1 MARED
6 LVSAVLI
13 KFGKYVVQQAKS
25 NLTRQKRNTSGDL
38 YNSINYN
45 IFYSNNKFSLS
56 FKMADYGEYQDKGV
70 KGAKSTYSSAAGS
83 PYKYTNKMPPAS
95 AFSQWV
101 VKKGLDG
108 VRNEK
113 GQFVKRKSLQFAIA
127 RSIYNKGIP
136 ATKFFTTPFGIA
148 FKRLPP
154 DIVSAFQLTEE
165 DFKSFT
171 TK

>member
-1 MARED
+1 MARQE
-6 LVSAVLI
+6 LVQSVLT
-13 KFGKYVVQQAKS
+13 KFARYVVQQAKS
-25 NLTRQKRNTSGDL
+25 NLTRQKRNSSGDL
-38 YNSINYN
+38 YNSLQYQLNVSPN
-45 IFYSNNKFSLS
+45 SFSLS

-136 ATKFFTTPFGIA
+136 ATKFFSTPFGIA

-154 DIVSAFQLTEE
+154 DVVAAFQLTEE

>member
-38 YNSINYN
+38 YNSISYN

-56 FKMADYGEYQDKGV
+56 FKMADYGEFQDKGV
-70 KGAKSTYSSAAGS
+70 KGAKSTYASAADS

-136 ATKFFTTPFGIA
+136 ATKFFSTPFGIA

-154 DIVSAFQLTEE
+154 DIVAAFQLTEE
-165 DFKSFT
+165 DLKSFT

>member
-1 MARED
+1 MARQE
-6 LVSAVLI
+6 LVQSVLT
-13 KFGKYVVQQAKS
+13 KFARYVVQQAKS
-25 NLTRQKRNTSGDL
+25 NLTRQKRNSSGDL
-38 YNSINYN
+38 YNSLQYQLNVSPN
-45 IFYSNNKFSLS
+45 SFSLS
-56 FKMADYGEYQDKGV
+56 FKMADYGEFQDKGV
-70 KGAKSTYSSAAGS
+70 KGAKSTYSSAAAS

-154 DIVSAFQLTEE
+154 DIVAAFQLTEE
-165 DFKSFT
+165 DLKSFT

>member
-13 KFGKYVVQQAKS
+13 KFARYVIQQAKS
-25 NLTRQKRNTSGDL
+25 NLTRKKQNVSGDL
-38 YNSINYN
+38 YKSLDYN
-45 IFYSNNKFSLS
+45 IYYSKNKFSLT
-56 FKMADYGEYQDKGV
+56 FKMEDYGLFQDAGV
-70 KGAKSTYSSAAGS
+70 RGAKSTYTSAAGS

-95 AFSQWV
+95 AFSQWA
-101 VKKGLDG
+101 VKKGLEG
-108 VRNEK
+108 TRNEK
-113 GQFVKRKSLQFAIA
+113 GQFVKRKSLQYAIA

-154 DIVSAFQLTEE
+154 DIVSAFQITEQ
-165 DFKSFT
+165 DFKLFT

>member
-1 MARED
+1 MAREA

-56 FKMADYGEYQDKGV
+56 FKMEDYGEYQDKGV
-70 KGAKSTYSSAAGS
+70 KGAKSTYSSAADS

>member
-1 MARED
+1 MARQE

-13 KFGKYVVQQAKS
+13 KFARYVVQQAKS

-56 FKMADYGEYQDKGV
+56 FKMADYGEFQDKGV
-70 KGAKSTYSSAAGS
+70 KGAKSTYASAADS

-136 ATKFFTTPFGIA
+136 ATKFFSTPFGIA

-154 DIVSAFQLTEE
+154 DIVAAFQLTEE
-165 DFKSFT
+165 DLKSFT

>member
-1 MARED
+1 MARQE
-6 LVSAVLI
+6 LVSSVLI
-13 KFGKYVVQQAKS
+13 KFARYVVQQAKS

-38 YNSINYN
+38 YNSIKYD
-45 IFYSNNKFSLS
+45 IYYSNNKFSLS

-136 ATKFFTTPFGIA
+136 ATKFFSTPFGIA

-154 DIVSAFQLTEE
+154 DIVAAFQLTEE